1 MSFKYP
7 KSGKN
12 ESQKPP
18 ERKKTKNKSKKSKNK
33 HKNKTS
39 YIQEEE
45 DNSSSSNDIK
55 SDIYLNLYDNL
66 KEKYDIEIEGMDI
79 DSKTEEKSDNTYINN
94 KNIKISDKDIDSNSG
109 NKNNND
115 KSNNMEEQD
124 NSTNNNKGNIFINT
138 KSKLQ
143 ENISTNISSGSLYN
157 QLVSKKNKQNKNKD
171 KNIKDNN
178 LNTKD
183 FHPNMKNLNEDIE
196 SFVQNKNKKN
206 KNRIKDIE
214 EIFESDEEQEEIES
228 QFKNINFESG
238 KQKQKHNAKEIIN
251 LFNQDNSGFTEPQT
265 LTKSYFDIKGN
276 LGLDN
281 INSNSNYTILK
292 KSKIIPNKNDNY
304 TNSIDNLNDLLNQT
318 YLERQQRKNLAR
330 KKLIN
335 SNRLKKYKIDK
346 TDNFNTTDTL
356 KKLDLLKQ
364 KINKEI
370 PLKIEQF
377 IPENY
382 LQLLYKVQLPYW
394 TNEDHSLNKLY
405 ISEYFSVIKYAPVI
419 TNVLQNSNII
429 KIRYLDPKNTI
440 SDKIVYS
447 DLTFY
452 NNIQI
457 YSAGEFIG
465 IKSFFNCE
473 CVVSNA
479 RVNMY
484 YNQNIHN
491 FINHTIDKIFIYYGI
506 MNMFYKAESYS
517 NKKTENLPSKRT
529 SLAMYCISC
538 GLFMCPDHFK
548 KYEHGNE
555 DQPDPC
561 SFYNNLEKYDFYYF
575 LFNFRLYLDSVN
587 NISKFFSDNLNKDT
601 VDALIESLAYES
613 DTNEDLMESI
623 FLYNTNNQDDIK
635 FKNIYSDKKVGE
647 ETNINNIS
655 TFLPILIS
663 KITAAIFK
671 NEGMKSKEKINKS
684 EEN

>member
-7 KSGKN
+7 KSGKT

-18 ERKKTKNKSKKSKNK
+18 ERKKTKHKSKKSKNK

-55 SDIYLNLYDNL
+55 SDIYSNLYDNL

-79 DSKTEEKSDNTYINN
+79 DSKTEEKSDNTNINN
-94 KNIKISDKDIDSNSG
+94 KKNTIFEKTTDSNSVY
-109 NKNNND
+109 KNNND
-115 KSNNMEEQD
+115 TSIKKEEQE
-124 NSTNNNKGNIFINT
+124 NNTNNTKSNIFINT

-143 ENISTNISSGSLYN
+143 ENISTNISSGSLYIHFA
-157 QLVSKKNKQNKNKD
+157 SKKNKQNKNKD
-171 KNIKDNN
+171 NINKVNN
-178 LNTKD
+178 LNTID
-183 FHPNMKNLNEDIE
+183 FQQNMMNLNEEFE
-196 SFVQNKNKKN
+196 SFNKNKNKKI
-206 KNRIKDIE
+206 KNRIKNIE
-214 EIFESDEEQEEIES
+214 DIFESDEEQEEIQS

-238 KQKQKHNAKEIIN
+238 KQKQNHNTKEIIN
-251 LFNQDNSGFTEPQT
+251 LFNQDNSSFPEPQT

-276 LGLDN
+276 LSLDN
-281 INSNSNYTILK
+281 NNSNYNILK
-292 KSKIIPNKNDNY
+292 KSNILPSKNNNY
-304 TNSIDNLNDLLNQT
+304 TKSIENLNDLLNQT
-318 YLERQQRKNLAR
+318 YIERQERKNLAR

-335 SNRLKKYKIDK
+335 SNRLKKYKNDK
-346 TDNFNTTDTL
+346 IDNFNTTDTL
-356 KKLDLLKQ
+356 KKIDLLKQ

-405 ISEYFSVIKYAPVI
+405 VSEYFSVIKYAPVI
-419 TNVLQNSNII
+419 TNILQNSNII
-429 KIRYLDPKNTI
+429 KIRYINPRNPI
-440 SDKIVYS
+440 SENIVYS

-457 YSAGEFIG
+457 YSAGEYIG
-465 IKSFFNCE
+465 IKSFFNSE

-484 YNQNIHN
+484 YNENLHNI
-491 FINHTIDKIFIYYGI
+491 INHTIDKIFIYYGI

-548 KYEHGNE
+548 KYDHSNE

-561 SFYNNLEKYDFYYF
+561 SFYNNLGKFDFYYF

-587 NISKFFSDNLNKDT
+587 NISKFFNDNLNKDT
-601 VDALIESLAYES
+601 INALIESLAFES

-623 FLYNTNNQDDIK
+623 FLYNTNNQDENK
-635 FKNIYSDKKVGE
+635 YKNIYTDKKADE
-647 ETNINNIS
+647 EKNINNIS
-655 TFLPILIS
+655 AFLPILIS
-663 KITAAIFK
+663 KITEAIFK
-671 NEGMKSKEKINKS
+671 NEGMQSTEKNIKS
-684 EEN
+684 EEKL

>member
-7 KSGKN
+7 KSGKT

-18 ERKKTKNKSKKSKNK
+18 ERKKNKNKSKKSKNK

-55 SDIYLNLYDNL
+55 SDIYSNLYDNL

-94 KNIKISDKDIDSNSG
+94 KNNKIFDKDTDSNPG

-115 KSNNMEEQD
+115 KSIKMEEQD
-124 NSTNNNKGNIFINT
+124 NSTNNTKSNIFINT

-143 ENISTNISSGSLYN
+143 ENISTNISSGSLYI
-157 QLVSKKNKQNKNKD
+157 QFASKKNKQNKNKD
-171 KNIKDNN
+171 IINKVNN
-178 LNTKD
+178 LNTID
-183 FHPNMKNLNEDIE
+183 YQQNQKNLNEEFE
-196 SFVQNKNKKN
+196 SFNQNKNKKI

-251 LFNQDNSGFTEPQT
+251 LFNQDNSSFKEPQT
-265 LTKSYFDIKGN
+265 LTKSYFDIKTN
-276 LGLDN
+276 LDLDN
-281 INSNSNYTILK
+281 INPNYTILK
-292 KSKIIPNKNDNY
+292 KNKIIPIKSDNY
-304 TNSIDNLNDLLNQT
+304 TKSIENLNDLLNQT
-318 YLERQQRKNLAR
+318 YIERQERKNLAR

-335 SNRLKKYKIDK
+335 SNRLKKYKNDK

-405 ISEYFSVIKYAPVI
+405 VSEYFSVIKYAPVI

-429 KIRYLDPKNTI
+429 KIRYLNPRNPI
-440 SDKIVYS
+440 SDNIVYS

-484 YNQNIHN
+484 YNENLHNI
-491 FINHTIDKIFIYYGI
+491 INHTIDKIFIYYGI

-529 SLAMYCISC
+529 SLALYCIAC

-548 KYEHGNE
+548 KYDHGNE

-587 NISKFFSDNLNKDT
+587 NISKFFNDNLNKDT
-601 VDALIESLAYES
+601 INALIESLAYES

-623 FLYNTNNQDDIK
+623 FLYNTNNQDDNK
-635 FKNIYSDKKVGE
+635 FKNIYSEKKVGDE
-647 ETNINNIS
+647 KNINNINA
-655 TFLPILIS
+655 FLPILIS

-671 NEGMKSKEKINKS
+671 NEGMQSKEKNIKS
-684 EEN
+684 EEK